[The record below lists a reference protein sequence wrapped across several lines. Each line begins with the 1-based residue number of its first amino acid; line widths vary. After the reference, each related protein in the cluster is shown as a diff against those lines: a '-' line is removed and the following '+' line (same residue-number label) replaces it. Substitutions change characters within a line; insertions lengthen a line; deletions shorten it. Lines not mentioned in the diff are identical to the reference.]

1 MYCRGA
7 VRSTEYLVKNKLK
20 AITSGYGGP
29 PMALRSRRLARAIGL
44 RPYNSPSITPARAPN
59 FRLIHTQLRALVKA
73 PDGDLDGGTGEGGSG
88 SIYLGCLG
96 LDLSPP
102 FRIA

>member
-20 AITSGYGGP
+20 AITSGYGGA

-44 RPYNSPSITPARAPN
+44 RPCNSPSITPARGPLRGARSAPN
-59 FRLIHTQLRALVKA
+59 FRLIHTQLRALVKT

-88 SIYLGCLG
+88 SICIGCL
-96 LDLSPP
+96 D
-102 FRIA
+102 